1 VWQLENNCL
10 SYALSAGNIS
20 MNAYDLSEVD
30 LLVVEDNWILRT
42 MLGAVLNGLGT
53 PHPRAA
59 KDGTQALTE
68 IALKVPDLVITDWE
82 MSPMNGIDFVRQVR
96 DETASPCPA
105 LPIIMLTGH
114 GEPER
119 VIEAR
124 DAGVSEFLVKPFTTK
139 SLYQRIVHLIERP
152 RQFVRSGEYFGPD
165 RRRRVEDFAGEDRRQ
180 VDPDLVMLG
189 DDGPEDEVEAQN

>member
-1 VWQLENNCL
+1 
-10 SYALSAGNIS
+10 
-20 MNAYDLSEVD
+20 
-30 LLVVEDNWILRT
+30 
-42 MLGAVLNGLGT
+42 
-53 PHPRAA
+53 
-59 KDGTQALTE
+59 
-68 IALKVPDLVITDWE
+68 
-82 MSPMNGIDFVRQVR
+82 
-96 DETASPCPA
+96 
-105 LPIIMLTGH
+105 MLTGH

>member
-1 VWQLENNCL
+1 
-10 SYALSAGNIS
+10 

-30 LLVVEDNWILRT
+30 ILIAEDNWILRT
-42 MLGAVLNGLGT
+42 LLVEVLSGLGT
-53 PHPRAA
+53 PHPRVA

-82 MSPMNGIDFVRQVR
+82 MGPMNGIELVKHVR
-96 DETASPCPA
+96 DETASRCPA

-114 GEPER
+114 GERDR

-124 DAGVSEFLVKPFTTK
+124 DAGVNEFLIKPFTTLA
-139 SLYQRIVHLIERP
+139 LYQRIVYLIEQP
-152 RQFVRSGEYFGPD
+152 RHFVRSGEYFGPD

-180 VDPDLVMLG
+180 DDPDLVMLG
-189 DDGPEDEVEAQN
+189 DDGPEADVKAQN

>member
-1 VWQLENNCL
+1 
-10 SYALSAGNIS
+10 

-30 LLVVEDNWILRT
+30 ILIVEDNWILRT
-42 MLGAVLNGLGT
+42 LLAEVLNGLGT

-82 MSPMNGIDFVRQVR
+82 MSPMNGIEFVRHVR
-96 DETASPCPA
+96 DETASPCPT

-114 GEPER
+114 GDREK

-124 DAGVSEFLVKPFTTK
+124 DVGVNEFLIKPFTTAA
-139 SLYQRIVHLIERP
+139 LYQRIVHLIEQP
-152 RQFVRSGEYFGPD
+152 RHFVRAGKYFGPD

-180 VDPDLVMLG
+180 GDPDLVMLG
-189 DDGPEDEVEAQN
+189 DAGPEEDVEVQN